1 MREAVPVSPKAAW
14 AIARCMDSMVP
25 LRSRNAVRFRCGTE
39 AIKIGSSTEPPH
51 ATCPG
56 ARQADPVGDPTF
68 SINALDN
75 HKLFAV
81 GSNQAANTA
90 ALFRALLAI
99 GSDPVPATVARSIA
113 PCDLDDRVFPA
124 ILDALER
131 LFSAGPPSVPPRT
144 RSPHPPRA
152 PR

>member
-1 MREAVPVSPKAAW
+1 
-14 AIARCMDSMVP
+14 MDSMVP

-39 AIKIGSSTEPPH
+39 AIKIGSSAEPPH

-56 ARQADPVGDPTF
+56 TRDADPVGDPTF

-90 ALFRALLAI
+90 ALFRALLALRRA
-99 GSDPVPATVARSIA
+99 PVPATVAPRIA
-113 PCDLDDRVFPA
+113 PRALDDRALPA
-124 ILDALER
+124 
-131 LFSAGPPSVPPRT
+131 
-144 RSPHPPRA
+144 
-152 PR
+152 